1 MKDDWKN
8 GRGLK
13 EEHKYKILK
22 LKERLKLMKNLSM
35 EILKLMK
42 KSEYVEVITK

>member
-22 LKERLKLMKNLSM
+22 LKESAC
-35 EILKLMK
+35 
-42 KSEYVEVITK
+42 EYQEGI